1 MRKIYDRHQTT
12 INTSGELCKRHRC
25 QEVKMYL
32 KKLSEMNS
40 FQIEK
45 LGNARRN
52 DVYNYLGIQFEER
65 L

>member
-1 MRKIYDRHQTT
+1 
-12 INTSGELCKRHRC
+12 
-25 QEVKMYL
+25 MYL

>member
-1 MRKIYDRHQTT
+1 
-12 INTSGELCKRHRC
+12 
-25 QEVKMYL
+25 MYF

-40 FQIEK
+40 FRIAK

-52 DVYNYLGIQFEER
+52 DVYNYSGIQFEKR